1 MPRLLKIPSMR
12 PVRRAADA
20 CSGPGSRPEFVCTGG
35 HDACAAHFVQRSPMP
50 ISLHSRSDRVIYQVI
65 NQKAYTEFAGMQ
77 T

>member
-1 MPRLLKIPSMR
+1 MPRLLR
-12 PVRRAADA
+12 PRLCALCVVLFPAQGRVRLRN
-20 CSGPGSRPEFVCTGG
+20 PTPGG